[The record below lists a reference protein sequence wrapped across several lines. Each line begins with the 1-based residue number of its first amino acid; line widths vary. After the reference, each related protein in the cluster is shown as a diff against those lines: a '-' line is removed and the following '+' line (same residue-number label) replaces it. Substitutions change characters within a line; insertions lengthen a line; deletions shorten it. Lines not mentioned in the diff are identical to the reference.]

1 MGLKKWRIPQHN
13 SKENNLNKDKAYL
26 LADALES
33 GHYLKGKG
41 KLVQYTGNKGTN
53 LDRAFSVT
61 GVMAQLAMAGGYT
74 HRKKKKLKNGTVKY
88 GYTDS
93 AFSGCT
99 SGKGGIRTVDIPN
112 SVCKF
117 FGMEDGNT
125 QIQGGIRVGGKCYPA
140 TLELLNDKGVNGK
153 SWSFKSLAR
162 LIRSRYANIG

>member
-1 MGLKKWRIPQHN
+1 MT
-13 SKENNLNKDKAYL
+13 KDKAYL

-33 GHYLKGKG
+33 GHYQKGKS
-41 KLVQYTGNKGTN
+41 KLVAYTGTKGTN
-53 LDRAFSVT
+53 LDRAFTIT

-99 SGKGGIRTVDIPN
+99 TGKGGIRTVDIPN
-112 SVCKF
+112 SVTKF
-117 FGMEDGNT
+117 FGMENGNT
-125 QIQGGIRVGGKCYPA
+125 KIRGGIRVGNRTYPA
-140 TLELLNDKGVNGK
+140 TLEQLNDTGVNGK

-162 LIRSRYANIG
+162 LIRSRYADIGV